1 MKVTAIDHFVLTVRD
16 VEATCRFYERVL
28 GIQVATFGDGRRALH
43 FGRQKINLHQA
54 GQEFAPHAQRPVP
67 GSADFCLLSNRP
79 LAEVIAHI
87 TARGVDIIEGPVRRT
102 GAAGPLESIYLRD
115 PDGNLIEVAW
125 AANSRSQLVLMT
137 DLILDRVLLYA
148 GLVGVNLI
156 MNLALIPFIV
166 RRTSLGQLTRR
177 QVLIAA
183 LVVAVFVSIIEGA
196 FYTGR

>member
-1 MKVTAIDHFVLTVRD
+1 MKVTAIDHFVLTVHD

-28 GIQVATFGDGRRALH
+28 GTQVVTFGEGRRALH

-87 TARGVDIIEGPVRRT
+87 TARGVDIIEGPVRRK

-115 PDGNLIEVAW
+115 PDGNLIEVAG
-125 AANSRSQLVLMT
+125 A
-137 DLILDRVLLYA
+137 
-148 GLVGVNLI
+148 
-156 MNLALIPFIV
+156 ALI
-166 RRTSLGQLTRR
+166 
-177 QVLIAA
+177 
-183 LVVAVFVSIIEGA
+183 VARNSS
-196 FYTGR
+196 